1 MKTLAL
7 KETHERRVTK
17 KRLVTRRARPT
28 RCGER
33 VRRPTQTLTLAW
45 APILSSIQI
54 VFTFLHCS
62 QPSFSSIVLN
72 HFVSSTMK
80 FKTGKSLI
88 KFESFGSVSEE
99 IRVPG
104 IWNWITGRVVSEPT
118 QRELIGISTIF
129 TPKKTKLCFRF
140 WWRGRLGICKCLTKK
155 EVEWRKRRI
164 RV

>member
-28 RCGER
+28 RRGER
-33 VRRPTQTLTLAW
+33 VRRPTQTLTLAR
-45 APILSSIQI
+45 APILSSIEI

-72 HFVSSTMK
+72 QFVSSTVK

-88 KFESFGSVSEE
+88 KFESFASESEE

-104 IWNWITGRVVSEPT
+104 I
-118 QRELIGISTIF
+118 
-129 TPKKTKLCFRF
+129 
-140 WWRGRLGICKCLTKK
+140 
-155 EVEWRKRRI
+155 
-164 RV
+164 